1 MDGTVKQR
9 KEQRAIGAT
18 ILWHHPAARRS
29 AGLRKQ
35 KEYDFVMMAAFCGCK
50 VRNLIS
56 CRNKDGCFEIA
67 LEVDLVKEAQ
77 A

>member
-1 MDGTVKQR
+1 MTVKELCSVLR
-9 KEQRAIGAT
+9 NPRDVN
-18 ILWHHPAARRS
+18 LS
-29 AGLRKQ
+29 ADGFCYPVMRDGE
-35 KEYDFVMMAAFCGCK
+35 KEYDFVMMAAFGGCK

-56 CRNKDGCFEIA
+56 CTNKDGCFEIA

>member
-1 MDGTVKQR
+1 MRDG
-9 KEQRAIGAT
+9 E
-18 ILWHHPAARRS
+18 
-29 AGLRKQ
+29 
-35 KEYDFVMMAAFCGCK
+35 KEYDFVMMAAFGGCK

-67 LEVDLVKEAQ
+67 LEVDLVKEAP